1 MNLRFVRF
9 NLRFV
14 RFNLSF
20 VRKMYFL
27 QSMKKNFIFKNFAI
41 Y

>member
-14 RFNLSF
+14 RKNL
-20 VRKMYFL
+20 RL
-27 QSMKKNFIFKNFAI
+27 CKKNVFFTIDEKKL
-41 Y
+41 YL